1 MLEFRVIPV
10 LTILDGELVK
20 TIKFKNPNYIGD
32 PINAVRIFNLKE
44 VDELALI
51 DIGISKGITHEI
63 DFNLIEEIV
72 SESFMPISYGGGIN
86 SIDEVE
92 TLFRI
97 GIEKI
102 ILNSSLLDFELI
114 NKISSK
120 FGEQSLVAC
129 IDYKKD
135 FFGKRKIYLKSGK
148 SSIKLNF
155 SDLIS
160 DLSKNGVGEFI
171 FHRID
176 FDGVMSGY
184 DFDGIN
190 DFINLTEKPSII
202 LGGASGSECL
212 NKIKTISNLSGSA
225 ASSIFVY
232 KGNEK
237 GILINYYK

>member
-20 TIKFKNPNYIGD
+20 TIRFKKPNYIGD

-51 DIGISKGITHEI
+51 DIGISKGITNEI

-86 SIDEVE
+86 SIEEVE

-102 ILNSSLLDFELI
+102 ILNSSILDFELI

-129 IDYKKD
+129 IDYKRIFWK
-135 FFGKRKIYLKSGK
+135 KKIYLKSGK

-160 DLSKNGVGEFI
+160 DLSKTELENSFFI
-171 FHRID
+171 E
-176 FDGVMSGY
+176 
-184 DFDGIN
+184 
-190 DFINLTEKPSII
+190 LI
-202 LGGASGSECL
+202 LME
-212 NKIKTISNLSGSA
+212 
-225 ASSIFVY
+225 
-232 KGNEK
+232 
-237 GILINYYK
+237 